1 MPYGEEEFAV
11 ILPNTDTE
19 EATHVADKI
28 CHAVCT
34 LAIPHRNSQVSPHVT
49 ISVEFT
55 TKIPQPDSDLEEMI
69 SAADWALYQAKAA
82 GRDRFVQNILLP
94 RSK

>member
-1 MPYGEEEFAV
+1 M

-34 LAIPHRNSQVSPHVT
+34 LAILHRKFPS
-49 ISVEFT
+49 
-55 TKIPQPDSDLEEMI
+55 
-69 SAADWALYQAKAA
+69 
-82 GRDRFVQNILLP
+82 
-94 RSK
+94 